1 MEAVVLPL
9 VILKSAFKG
18 EKDEVTSNQ
27 LEAEAEVEE
36 SFNSYRK
43 NFDRQY
49 NNAKPQYNK

>member
-43 NFDRQY
+43 NFDRQ
-49 NNAKPQYNK
+49 